1 MMMRLLVVIGLAG
14 FFASSNANSVQ
25 QLVPFTTD
33 GCSLFPNGTPEK
45 PSLWLHCCKAHD
57 LDYWQGGTRAQRLLS
72 DLRLEQCVSDT
83 GQTNIAIL
91 MFNGVRVGGS
101 PALPTPFRWGYGW
114 PFSRKYSELTAIE
127 LLQVKKILSSM
138 NSTQ

>member
-1 MMMRLLVVIGLAG
+1 MMMRILLAIGLAG
-14 FFASSNANSVQ
+14 FLASSKANSLQ

-33 GCSLFPNGTPEK
+33 GCSMFPNGTSDK
-45 PSLWLHCCKAHD
+45 PNLWLHCCKAHD
-57 LDYWQGGTRAQRLLS
+57 LDYWQGGTKSQRLSS
-72 DLRLEQCVSDT
+72 DLRLKQCVSDT

-114 PFSRKYSELTAIE
+114 PFSRKYKELSAIE
-127 LLQVKKILSSM
+127 LYQIKQLLPQ
-138 NSTQ
+138 NF